1 MPEFNL
7 EDGLIC
13 YNWMPLVADIV
24 VDYPRDFYLN
34 WGVESLHDEEIP
46 QKEDMEN
53 MKENAIV
60 FAKTDFIINGEFQKN
75 VLPFI
80 NKPFNLVTAVS
91 SYQIGRHGD
100 NPEEYKEILENE
112 NLQNWFC
119 TNPPNEEH
127 EKIHTLPIGFAEPN
141 RLSSNQK
148 FLKKLRKERKQF
160 EEKANK
166 FFIPWHDQSTNPERH
181 KIINTLKKKEFVD
194 MMQGKTSS
202 EPYMKF
208 IGAYRFTIC
217 VQGSGNDTHR
227 LYESLLM
234 GCVPIT
240 IDCTV
245 KRLFDEYN
253 LPGYFVESWDEID
266 EDFYNEVA
274 AKEYDFSNVD
284 KFLQANTHAE
294 KIKEYAKI
302 S

>member
-53 MKENAIV
+53 MEENSIV

-91 SYQIGRHGD
+91 SYHIGRDGD
-100 NPEEYKEILENE
+100 NPEGYKEILENE

-141 RLSSNQK
+141 RLSSNQRV
-148 FLKKLRKERKQF
+148 LKKLRKERKQF

-202 EPYMKF
+202 EPYMNL

-245 KRLFDEYN
+245 KRLFDDYN

-266 EDFYNEVA
+266 EDFYKEVSS
-274 AKEYDFSNVD
+274 KEYDFSNVD

-294 KIKEYAKI
+294 KIKEYAKV